1 MSIYTNEKVKIVVKR
16 KIVVET
22 DNSTWQAPKK
32 RKKRKPM
39 TEDQRQ
45 ASAKRLEKV
54 RAARTKKDPTYGQG
68 NIHES
73 IRNLP
78 DDHKISPR
86 KVKEWINTQKEY
98 ISAERASVRANIK
111 GAKAKLVDHQGYVK
125 EMQKYLKTGDW
136 ISCFYGKKQEHKT
149 KYRSV
154 ALGYYW
160 YGPRK
165 GEVKRSIDVY
175 YPDMGCVYTQEMLE
189 EDREMQNVR
198 RKREEKR

>member
-1 MSIYTNEKVKIVVKR
+1 MPIYANEKVKIVVKR

-78 DDHKISPR
+78 DDHKISPK

-111 GAKAKLVDHQGYVK
+111 GAKAKLADHQGYVK

-136 ISCFYGKKQEHKT
+136 ISCFYGKNQEHKT
-149 KYRSV
+149 LYRSD

-160 YGPRK
+160 SGPEK
-165 GEVKRSIDVY
+165 GEVKRNANVY
-175 YPDMGCVYTQEMLE
+175 YPDMCCFYTKEMAE
-189 EDREMQNVR
+189 EDRVMKNVR
-198 RKREEKR
+198 KER